1 MYVPSAFAETRIDV
15 LHDFLR
21 RHDFATIVSAGSRGL
36 IASHVPMVQLPE
48 RGEFGALQFHLAKP
62 NEQCEDLAAGASTLA
77 IFQGP
82 HGYVS
87 PKWYA
92 NPLSVPTWN
101 YIVVHAT
108 GTVRVLRDAELA
120 DHLKALVSAYEPRDG
135 GWTTDALPAELFDK
149 LRHAV
154 VGFEIEIASL
164 QGKWKLGQNRTRE
177 DREGAI
183 AGLRSA
189 GTHESSLL
197 ADLMAAA
204 MEK

>member
-21 RHDFATIVSAGSRGL
+21 RHDFATVVTAGQRGL
-36 IASHVPMVQLPE
+36 IASHVPVVLIPKRGE
-48 RGEFGALQFHLAKP
+48 RGAIQFHLAKP
-62 NEQCEDLAAGASTLA
+62 NEQCEDLAAGASALA

-92 NPLSVPTWN
+92 NPLRVPTWN
-101 YIVVHAT
+101 YIVVHAS
-108 GTVRVLRDAELA
+108 GAVRVLCDEELA
-120 DHLKALVSAYEPRDG
+120 YHLKALVSAYEPRDG
-135 GWTTDALPAELFDK
+135 GWTTDALPVDLFDK

-154 VGFEIEIASL
+154 VGFEMEIATL

-183 AGLRSA
+183 AGLRSV